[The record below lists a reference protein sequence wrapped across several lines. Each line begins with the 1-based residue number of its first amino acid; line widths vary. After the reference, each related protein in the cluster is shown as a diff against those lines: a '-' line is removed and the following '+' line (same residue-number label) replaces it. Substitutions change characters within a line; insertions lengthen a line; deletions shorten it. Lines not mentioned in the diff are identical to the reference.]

1 MTDRKS
7 GKSKKKHKEQ
17 AEKINLREAAEV
29 LKAAEKKV
37 SPRRAVK
44 TLENETSEVTYAPE
58 PMPEPMP
65 EPAPMEV
72 LEPEPVEQ
80 PAPEPRPAARA
91 LVTTP
96 KTEGDDAAET
106 MQQSLN
112 AAQKGASAVNAK
124 LIDMAQETMNSGLE
138 HARDLAGATN
148 PMQIFKLQM
157 SYWHETMESF
167 TAQAQELRTLSAEL
181 VANSSEPIRAHL
193 RRAQAAKR

>member
-29 LKAAEKKV
+29 LKAVEKKV

-58 PMPEPMP
+58 PMPEP
-65 EPAPMEV
+65 APMKV
-72 LEPEPVEQ
+72 LEPEPVKV
-80 PAPEPRPAARA
+80 PAPEPRLASRA

-112 AAQKGASAVNAK
+112 AAQKGASAVNVK

-138 HARDLAGATN
+138 HARDLAGATT

-167 TAQAQELRTLSAEL
+167 TAQAQELRTLSAAL

-193 RRAQAAKR
+193 RRARAAKR